1 LTYFGKSLRT
11 AVSGPTR
18 RARAMPTR
26 RVSDS
31 EFAAT
36 LAESAQ
42 LLSSLEATINELAE
56 FTVALREHVDLERRA
71 PRHEP

>member
-1 LTYFGKSLRT
+1 
-11 AVSGPTR
+11 
-18 RARAMPTR
+18 MPTR